1 MPVKSPIESPG
12 VPTPTASDPA
22 TRLRVVRAR
31 APEDRRAA
39 IRATAPGAP
48 TSLDPDAANA
58 WLARVARFLPGLE
71 SLAIVAA
78 RDGGVSECIAFW
90 PAGRAASEA
99 LIKAGSALIGVSAH
113 ARDSPASAV
122 SGGGALAE
130 GQLFALPVGGAVAS
144 TAALCALVRA
154 PSAQHRERIAEL
166 LAVIRPSL
174 LQAACP
180 ATPVAAP
187 DVPGVPPATA
197 PPGAPSVEHASILE
211 VLAATTE
218 HRALDQA
225 ATAAANQLATTLGC
239 QRVTVGLLHGKRV
252 RIEASSRGASFDAR
266 ASAAQAIAAAMEEA
280 IDQDSVVVYP
290 AAARPG
296 MRVDQAHREL
306 ASQMSAASLC
316 TVPFAEN
323 GQLAGAIT
331 LEHAD
336 ASRFDAATVRYCQ
349 SVAGLVG
356 PLLES
361 RRREQRGPGVRW
373 RDALRA
379 HAATLVGPT
388 HILPKLVGSALLL
401 MLLVGVFATATFRVT
416 ADAVLKGRT
425 QRVIVAPVD
434 GFIANASARAGDV
447 VRSGQIIARLD
458 DRALKLEELK
468 RASEY
473 DRAMKEYRE
482 AMAELDSAKV
492 AVRRAQLDR
501 ATAELQLAQENLQRS
516 GIVAPIDGIIVS
528 GDLSQSI
535 GAPTRLG
542 DTLFEIA
549 PLDEYRVELQVDERD
564 IGQLRAGQ
572 PGRVVLTG
580 APDEPLSLTIERITP
595 VSIARDG
602 HNYFEVEARLER
614 MPAALRPGMQ
624 GVGKIDAGRRQ
635 LLWIW
640 THRARDWFV
649 QQLWALTGW
658 SPGS

>member
-1 MPVKSPIESPG
+1 MESPR
-12 VPTPTASDPA
+12 VLTPAAGDPA

-31 APEDRRAA
+31 VSEDRRAA
-39 IRATAPGAP
+39 TRATAHGVPA
-48 TSLDPDAANA
+48 SLDPDAATA
-58 WLARVARFLPGLE
+58 WLARVARFIPGLE
-71 SLAIVAA
+71 SFAIVAA
-78 RDGGVSECIAFW
+78 RDGGVAECIACW
-90 PAGRAASEA
+90 PPSPEVGEALINAGRA
-99 LIKAGSALIGVSAH
+99 LIDVSAR
-113 ARDSPASAV
+113 AGDLPPVAV
-122 SGGGALAE
+122 SDGGALAE
-130 GQLFALPVGGAVAS
+130 GQLLALPIGGALAR
-144 TAALCALVRA
+144 TAALCARVRA

-166 LAVIRPSL
+166 LELIRPSL

-180 ATPVAAP
+180 PNPGAAP
-187 DVPGVPPATA
+187 NVPALPPANA
-197 PPGAPSVEHASILE
+197 PADTPSVEQASILE
-211 VLAATTE
+211 VLAATIE
-218 HRALDQA
+218 HRTLDQA
-225 ATAAANQLATTLGC
+225 ATSAANQLATVLGC
-239 QRVTVGLLHGKRV
+239 QRVTVGLLHEQ
-252 RIEASSRGASFDAR
+252 RIRIAASSRGASFDGKAT
-266 ASAAQAIAAAMEEA
+266 AAQAIAAAMEEA
-280 IDQDSVVVYP
+280 IDRDSVVVYP
-290 AAARPG
+290 AAVQTG
-296 MRVDQAHREL
+296 LHVDQAHREL

-323 GQLAGAIT
+323 GELAGAIT

-361 RRREQRGPGVRW
+361 RRREQRGAGARW

-379 HAATLVGPT
+379 HAAMLVGPT
-388 HILPKLVGSALLL
+388 HILPKLVGSSLLL
-401 MLLVGVFATATFRVT
+401 LLLVGLFVTATFRVT

-434 GFIANASARAGDV
+434 GFIASASARAGDV
-447 VRSGQIIARLD
+447 VRAGQIIARLD
-458 DRALKLEELK
+458 DRALQLEELK

-473 DRAMKEYRE
+473 DRSMKEYRE

-501 ATAELQLAQENLQRS
+501 AAAELQLAQDNLQRS

-564 IGQLRAGQ
+564 VGHLRAGQ

-580 APDEPLSLTIERITP
+580 APGEPLSLIIERITP

-624 GVGKIDAGRRQ
+624 GVVKIDAGQRQ

-640 THRARDWFV
+640 THRVRDWFV

-658 SPGS
+658 SAGS